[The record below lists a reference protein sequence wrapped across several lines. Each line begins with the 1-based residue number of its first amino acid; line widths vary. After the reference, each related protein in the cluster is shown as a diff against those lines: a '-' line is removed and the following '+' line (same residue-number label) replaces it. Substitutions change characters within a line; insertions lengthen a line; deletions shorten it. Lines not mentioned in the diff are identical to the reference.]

1 MLSGGPATVRN
12 LWRAT
17 WWLEAIERFLKQ
29 KRACRTLKSRRV
41 ATRSASARVLI
52 ARFAALRP
60 VSLSHTLRVM
70 PTPASPPATIIVQKP
85 VSHHQHITIT
95 HIYIVHSPPITI
107 LLYLP
112 AEKASRP
119 VSLMRTAS
127 SAYLL
132 CEM

>member
-1 MLSGGPATVRN
+1 MLKATLLRKPYPPPMSLRRAASGLTVTH
-12 LWRAT
+12 APCD
-17 WWLEAIERFLKQ
+17 AD
-29 KRACRTLKSRRV
+29 
-41 ATRSASARVLI
+41 TRLAAR
-52 ARFAALRP
+52 
-60 VSLSHTLRVM
+60 
-70 PTPASPPATIIVQKP
+70 ATIIVQKP

-95 HIYIVHSPPITI
+95 HIGIVHSPPITI